1 MNLSELLCI
10 DKLIL
15 VELKGGDF
23 LWSWLCN
30 VCCRAVLSVS
40 CSQHIRVRKHCAVTL
55 RKVLQLFAITAQILW
70 LFLKSILDTVHK
82 KSFKCVSEG
91 GFA

>member
-30 VCCRAVLSVS
+30 VCCRAVLNVS
-40 CSQHIRVRKHCAVTL
+40 CSQHIRVRKHCVCYDFEEG
-55 RKVLQLFAITAQILW
+55 FAIICYNSTNPVAFSQIY
-70 LFLKSILDTVHK
+70 FRYGS
-82 KSFKCVSEG
+82 
-91 GFA
+91 